1 MDETDEDLARRY
13 VGGDSSAFDV
23 LFLRYQPRLRAVFAR
38 SFSDHQAVEDLV
50 QATFLKLHRGR
61 ERYDSS
67 RPFRPWLFT
76 IAMGLRQDE
85 LRRRYRLPPTAGEE
99 ALVDAEATQG
109 AAPEVR
115 LSKERSLTDVVMAA
129 IDALPESQRV
139 VIQLHRFEQ
148 LTFEE
153 IAAMLGASPGSVRV
167 RASRGYG
174 ALREALAGVEA
185 S

>member
-1 MDETDEDLARRY
+1 MDESDEELARRY
-13 VGGDSSAFDV
+13 VGGDPSAFDL

-38 SFSDHQAVEDLV
+38 SFTDLPTVEDLV

-61 ERYDSS
+61 DRYDPR
-67 RPFRPWLFT
+67 RPFRPWLYT
-76 IAMGLRQDE
+76 IAMGVRQDE

-99 ALVDAEATQG
+99 ALTAAEGPAP
-109 AAPEVR
+109 PEVR
-115 LSKERSLTDVVMAA
+115 FAGEASLADRVRAA
-129 IDALPESQRV
+129 IDGLPENQRV

-153 IAAMLGASPGSVRV
+153 IGAALGVAPGSVRV
-167 RASRGYG
+167 RASRGYA
-174 ALREALAGVEA
+174 ALRERLAGVEA

>member
-13 VGGDSSAFDV
+13 VGGDSSAFDA

-38 SFSDHQAVEDLV
+38 SFSDHQTVEDLV

-61 ERYDSS
+61 ERYDPS
-67 RPFRPWLFT
+67 RPFRPWLYT

-99 ALVDAEATQG
+99 ALVGAEAEQG
-109 AAPEVR
+109 EPQVR
-115 LSKERSLTDVVMAA
+115 FSMEPSLADRVRAA
-129 IDALPESQRV
+129 IDGLPESQRV